1 MIQAKYN
8 NSYAQGDEMFKKQFL
23 AVLIIVALV
32 GGVFAPV
39 AAQGGEVL
47 RVDLTQQMDTLNP
60 LYTNMW
66 FSTTVMDLYLSPPWF
81 IDDALNP
88 VPVLVTEIPSAENGG
103 LSEDGTVITLTLRDD
118 IVWSDGT
125 PITSEDFVFTY
136 DMIMDPANTPSSR
149 FPFDER
155 VASVEAPDPSTV
167 VVTFNDAY
175 APWLS
180 VLFTNAYV
188 PLPKHVLQSVF
199 ESEGNID
206 LAAWNRAPEVGSGP
220 FTFVEWQDG
229 SLMRFVKNENWFGD
243 EPAIDEIFIRFVPDD
258 ATVVAALVT
267 EDTDVGTF
275 IAYGDVPALEESGLI
290 NVELVPSGYNEGWF
304 FNVSPETAHPAMLDV
319 NVRKAVV
326 MGVNRDQINTDLN
339 LGITYT
345 AASFWENSPYARPD
359 AAPLPYEPE
368 MAAQLLDEAG
378 WVDSDGDGIRDKDGI
393 PLELRLVTNQRQI
406 RVDVQVVAQQQLAE
420 IGVALTL
427 ENYPSE
433 VFFGSYIDDAP
444 TARGR
449 YDIQEFSS
457 STNFPDP
464 SSTRWTCSQIPTD
477 DSPDGINDQG
487 YCNPEFDALLAQSD
501 STTDIEARIELFHQM
516 DQIVTDEVIWAGIWY
531 DPDLWAINARFE
543 NTRVSGAD
551 PFWNIANWTVAG

>member
-1 MIQAKYN
+1 
-8 NSYAQGDEMFKKQFL
+8 MFKKQFV
-23 AVLIIVALV
+23 AVLIILALV
-32 GGVFAPV
+32 CGVFAPV
-39 AAQGGEVL
+39 AAQDGEVL

-66 FSTTVMDLYLSPPWF
+66 FSTTVMDLYLSPGWF

-88 VPVLVTEIPSAENGG
+88 VPVLVEEIPSAENGG
-103 LSEDGTVITLTLRDD
+103 ISEDGSVITLKLRDD

-136 DMIMDPANTPSSR
+136 DMIMDPANTPASR

-155 VASVEAPDPSTV
+155 VASVEGPDPLTV
-167 VVTFNDAY
+167 VVTFNEAY

-180 VLFTNAYV
+180 VLFTNGYV
-188 PLPKHVLQSVF
+188 PIPKHVLQPVF
-199 ESEGNID
+199 ESEGSID
-206 LAAWNRAPEVGSGP
+206 LADWNRAPEVGSGP
-220 FTFVEWQDG
+220 FTFAEWQDG

-243 EPAIDEIFIRFVPDD
+243 EPAISEIFIRFVPDD
-258 ATVVAALVT
+258 ATVVAALVA

-275 IAYGDVPALEESGLI
+275 IAYGDVPALEESGNI
-290 NVELVPSGYNEGWF
+290 SVELVPSGYNEGWF

-319 NVRKAVV
+319 NVRKALV
-326 MGVNRDQINTDLN
+326 MGFNRDQINTDLN

-345 AASFWENSPYARPD
+345 AASFWENSSYARAD
-359 AAPLPYEPE
+359 AAPLPYEPD

-378 WVDSDGDGIRDKDGI
+378 WVDSDGDGVRDKDGT
-393 PLELRLVTNQRQI
+393 PLELRFITNQRQI
-406 RVDVQVVAQQQLAE
+406 RADVQVVAQQQLAE

-444 TARGR
+444 AARGR

-464 SSTRWTCSQIPTD
+464 STSRWICSQIPSD
-477 DSPDGINDQG
+477 ESPDGINDQG
-487 YCNPEFDALLAQSD
+487 YCNADFDALAAQAD
-501 STTDIEARIELFHQM
+501 STTDITARIDLFQQM
-516 DQIVTDEVIWAGIWY
+516 DQMVTDEVIWAGIWY
-531 DPDLWAINARFE
+531 DPDLWAINSRFE

-551 PFWNIANWTVAG
+551 PFWNITSWTVAG